1 MKELQPN
8 YKLIFSDILE
18 KKYPEKRKE
27 CERILR
33 KKLLSSFDIINLNTI
48 IFGKEVQAE
57 DENQRHKSYKKS
69 DIKKIIEYQKKYNL
83 NNVETCTQFKISRNT
98 IYKWKK
104 LYEKKN
110 LI

>member
-33 KKLLSSFDIINLNTI
+33 KNYCPVLISSTSTQLFSVKKFRQKMKIKGTNPTRNLT
-48 IFGKEVQAE
+48 
-57 DENQRHKSYKKS
+57 
-69 DIKKIIEYQKKYNL
+69 
-83 NNVETCTQFKISRNT
+83 
-98 IYKWKK
+98 
-104 LYEKKN
+104 
-110 LI
+110 